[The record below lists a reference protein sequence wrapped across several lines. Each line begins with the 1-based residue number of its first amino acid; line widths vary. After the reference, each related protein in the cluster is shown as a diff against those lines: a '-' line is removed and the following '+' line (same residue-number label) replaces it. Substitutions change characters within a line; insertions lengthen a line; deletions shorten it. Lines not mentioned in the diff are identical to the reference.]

1 MVIATPRAN
10 TDVYTLN
17 SGAIIPAVGF
27 GTWQS
32 EDNQA
37 YEAVKVA
44 LANGYK
50 HIDTAAIYK
59 NEEQVG
65 KAIKD
70 SKISREELFITTKLW
85 NTDHKRAA
93 EALDESLKKLGLDY
107 VDLYLI
113 HWPLSTDPAT
123 GEPYSDWDYLD
134 AYKELQ
140 KLQKSGKTKAIG
152 VSNFTQKQ
160 VQRVLDDKDVTIVP
174 AVNQIEAHPLLTQPE
189 LTEFLQKHNILVE
202 AYSPLGSTNS
212 PLFKNPVVVELAEK
226 YEVEPAQV
234 LISWALQRKTVVLPK
249 SVTEK
254 RIISN
259 FKTFELAP
267 EDFKK
272 LSNLSEQYGVQ
283 RLNTL
288 KGVDFSD

>member
-10 TDVYTLN
+10 TDVFTLN
-17 SGAIIPAVGF
+17 TGAIIPAVGF

-85 NTDHKRAA
+85 NTDHKRVA

-123 GEPYSDWDYLD
+123 GEPYSDVDYLD

-140 KLQKSGKTKAIG
+140 KLQKSGKTRAIG

-189 LTEFLQKHNILVE
+189 LTEYLQKHNIVVE

-212 PLFKNPVVVELAEK
+212 PLFKNPTVVELAEK

-259 FKTFELAP
+259 FKTFELVP
-267 EDFKK
+267 QDFKK